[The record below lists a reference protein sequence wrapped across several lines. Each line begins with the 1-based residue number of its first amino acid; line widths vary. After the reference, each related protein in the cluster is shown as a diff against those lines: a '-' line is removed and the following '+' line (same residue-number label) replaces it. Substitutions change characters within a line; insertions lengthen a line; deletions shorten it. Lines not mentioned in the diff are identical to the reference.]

1 MRAFAIL
8 TCFGAVALFAQM
20 AEKEAALGQQ
30 VMSEIARQSKIV
42 ETPAAISALA
52 QNLAAQQPITLKV
65 IESDKLLANTL
76 PGGIVYVS
84 AAVIQSTTR
93 AELAGILAHEI
104 AHSIARHG
112 APVEGGNFATIPLIY
127 FGGRTGICSR
137 FIEPGDL
144 LVPNSF
150 KARSVVFE
158 AEADALGSQYLQRA
172 GYEAAE
178 LKPIFERIRPMPPA
192 PRKAPTLLR

>member
-8 TCFGAVALFAQM
+8 SCFGAVALFAQM

-30 VMSEIARQSKIV
+30 VMNEIARQLRIV

-52 QNLAAQQPITLKV
+52 QKLAEQQPITLKV

-84 AAVIQSTTR
+84 TAVLQSTTR
-93 AELAGILAHEI
+93 SELAGILAHEI

-112 APVEGGNFATIPLIY
+112 APVEGGNFATIPLRY
-127 FGGRTGICSR
+127 SGGPTGFCSR
-137 FIEPGDL
+137 FIEPGS
-144 LVPNSF
+144 LVPTTF
-150 KARSVVFE
+150 ELRSVAFE

-172 GYEAAE
+172 GY
-178 LKPIFERIRPMPPA
+178 
-192 PRKAPTLLR
+192 